1 MSAGDDWNVMER
13 VYLLCLRELKNKGKT
28 KQKKKKQSLYK
39 KLRLTVKLHSAAVG
53 KWEDQNWE
61 GKNGK

>member
-1 MSAGDDWNVMER
+1 MSTEDDWNVMER

-39 KLRLTVKLHSAAVG
+39 KLRLTVKLHSAAIG
-53 KWEDQNWE
+53 EWEDQNWE
-61 GKNGK
+61 EKRRK